1 MLGFEPF
8 PMVAATTEAPYD
20 AVIVGAGF
28 SGLAVA
34 ARFAKIGIE
43 RFLVLERADSIGGT
57 WRENTYPGCACDIP
71 SHLYSLSFA
80 PKSDWSRLYATQP
93 EIRTYMDEVVSECD
107 LRAKIR
113 TNTRVEGARW
123 DAARCVWHV
132 AIENAEPIATRSL
145 ISAVGP
151 LTIPSIPKLPGLE
164 SFEGRVFHSAT
175 WDHAYPLEGK
185 RVAVV
190 GTGASAIQFIPAIA
204 PLVEHLDVYQRSPP
218 WIVPK
223 IDRPI
228 PNATIERFRRF
239 PLARLWERYRL
250 FWIHEGRANAFT
262 SKPAL
267 MEKSRAL
274 ALRLIRKQIADL
286 TLRRKVTPDYAL
298 GCKRL
303 LISGDYY
310 PALAR
315 DNVELITDSVRAVHP
330 FGIETATGE
339 RREVDAIIFGTGFDV
354 QSGLLGFPLAGE
366 GGRSLA
372 QAWSNGK
379 EAYLGT
385 TISGFP
391 NFFMMIGPNTALAHN
406 SQIFMIE
413 AQARYAASALRKLLR
428 RPNAALTVRAD
439 RQRTFNDW
447 IASSLAKAVWTTGG
461 CTSWYLDP
469 KTGRNSLL
477 WPGSAFAFW
486 RRMRRF
492 RTNDYRWTPPA
503 SAIGGK

>member
-1 MLGFEPF
+1 MIGSESSCAS
-8 PMVAATTEAPYD
+8 VAKSPEAPYD

-28 SGLAVA
+28 SGLAIA
-34 ARFAKIGIE
+34 ARIAKAGIE
-43 RFLVLERADSIGGT
+43 RFVVLERAESIGGT

-80 PKSDWSRLYATQP
+80 PKSDWSHMYATQP
-93 EIRTYMDEVVSECD
+93 EIRAYMEDVAATCGLHS
-107 LRAKIR
+107 KIR
-113 TNTRVEGARW
+113 LNARVEEARW
-123 DAARCVWHV
+123 DAARSLWH
-132 AIENAEPIATRSL
+132 ISMENADPIVARSL

-151 LTIPSIPKLPGLE
+151 LTIPSIPELPGLD

-175 WDHAYPLEGK
+175 WDHAYALEGK

-204 PLVEHLDVYQRSPP
+204 PLVDRLDVYQRSPP

-223 IDRPI
+223 FDRPI
-228 PNATIERFRRF
+228 PLATMERFRRF
-239 PLARLWERYRL
+239 PVTRLWERYRL
-250 FWIHEGRANAFT
+250 FWIHEGRADAFT
-262 SKPAL
+262 RKPAL
-267 MEKSRAL
+267 MEKSKEF
-274 ALRLIRKQIADL
+274 ALRLIRKQIADPE
-286 TLRRKVTPDYAL
+286 LRRKVTPNYAM

-315 DNVELITDSVRAVHP
+315 ENVELITDSIRMVSPSA
-330 FGIETATGE
+330 IETETGE

-354 QSGLLGFPLAGE
+354 QSSLLGFPLVGE

-372 QAWSNGK
+372 QAWSDGK

-385 TISGFP
+385 AISGFP

-428 RPNAALTVRAD
+428 RPHAALAVRAD

-447 IASSLAKAVWTTGG
+447 IASSLAKAVWSNGG

-486 RRMRRF
+486 RRMRRS
-492 RTNDYRWTPPA
+492 RAKDYRWT
-503 SAIGGK
+503 